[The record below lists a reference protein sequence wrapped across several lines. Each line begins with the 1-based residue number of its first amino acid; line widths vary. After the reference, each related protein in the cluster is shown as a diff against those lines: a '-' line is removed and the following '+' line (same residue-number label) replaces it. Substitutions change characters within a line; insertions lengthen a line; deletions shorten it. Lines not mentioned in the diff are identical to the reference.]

1 MPRTFIL
8 GLLLLTAA
16 RVAAADGAAGEAAT
30 STSSAVSTLAATSAP
45 AAAPSAAA
53 SSAPATTQSADG
65 PKRGAKKQTASAKP
79 GDGNVDTP
87 VADTQAAPPGGDVKM
102 SGMSILGNED
112 APKSLVI
119 VPWKSSQ
126 LADMPSVS
134 RLLDSAT
141 QPVDKDVFMRELSY
155 YEFKAGSK

>member
-1 MPRTFIL
+1 MVRTLIL
-8 GLLLLTAA
+8 GFLLLAAA
-16 RVAAADGAAGEAAT
+16 RSAAADE
-30 STSSAVSTLAATSAP
+30 
-45 AAAPSAAA
+45 AAAPSTPVLAARTSVA
-53 SSAPATTQSADG
+53 IQSVDATKQ
-65 PKRGAKKQTASAKP
+65 RAKKPPASAKS
-79 GDGNVDTP
+79 
-87 VADTQAAPPGGDVKM
+87 ADAKADPAVEAGQAVPPGGDVKM

-155 YEFKAGSK
+155 YEFKSSSK

>member
-1 MPRTFIL
+1 MVRTLILGTFIL
-8 GLLLLTAA
+8 TAS
-16 RVAAADGAAGEAAT
+16 VSAAADEVAT
-30 STSSAVSTLAATSAP
+30 SPPALAANG
-45 AAAPSAAA
+45 
-53 SSAPATTQSADG
+53 PATTPSIDATKQRA
-65 PKRGAKKQTASAKP
+65 KKKQTASTKA
-79 GDGNVDTP
+79 GDSK
-87 VADTQAAPPGGDVKM
+87 ADPATEAGGPAAQPAGDVKM

-119 VPWKSSQ
+119 VPWKGSE

-155 YEFKAGSK
+155 YEFKSGSK

>member
-1 MPRTFIL
+1 MERKLIL

-16 RVAAADGAAGEAAT
+16 RGAAADEAPT
-30 STSSAVSTLAATSAP
+30 AP
-45 AAAPSAAA
+45 AAPSTPVLAANG
-53 SSAPATTQSADG
+53 PATTRSVNATKQ
-65 PKRGAKKQTASAKP
+65 RAKKSPASTKAGDAK
-79 GDGNVDTP
+79 
-87 VADTQAAPPGGDVKM
+87 ADPAAEPSQAAPPAGDVKM

-141 QPVDKDVFMRELSY
+141 QPVDKEVFMRELSY
-155 YEFKAGSK
+155 YEFKSSSK

>member
-1 MPRTFIL
+1 MVRTLIIGF
-8 GLLLLTAA
+8 LLLAVA
-16 RVAAADGAAGEAAT
+16 HGAAADESAT
-30 STSSAVSTLAATSAP
+30 APSTPALAANTS
-45 AAAPSAAA
+45 
-53 SSAPATTQSADG
+53 ATTQSVDAT
-65 PKRGAKKQTASAKP
+65 KRGAKRPAASTKA
-79 GDGNVDTP
+79 GDGKSDST
-87 VADTQAAPPGGDVKM
+87 AEASQAAAQPGGDVKM

-126 LADMPSVS
+126 LADMPGVS

-155 YEFKAGSK
+155 YEFKSGSK

>member
-1 MPRTFIL
+1 VVRPLFF
-8 GLLLLTAA
+8 GLLLLAAA
-16 RVAAADGAAGEAAT
+16 RVAAADEAPTAP
-30 STSSAVSTLAATSAP
+30 STPALAAN
-45 AAAPSAAA
+45 
-53 SSAPATTQSADG
+53 APATTQSVDAT
-65 PKRGAKKQTASAKP
+65 KRRVKKPSASTKA
-79 GDGNVDTP
+79 GDGQSDP
-87 VADTQAAPPGGDVKM
+87 AAEDSPAAAPPGGDVKM

-155 YEFKAGSK
+155 YEFKSGSK